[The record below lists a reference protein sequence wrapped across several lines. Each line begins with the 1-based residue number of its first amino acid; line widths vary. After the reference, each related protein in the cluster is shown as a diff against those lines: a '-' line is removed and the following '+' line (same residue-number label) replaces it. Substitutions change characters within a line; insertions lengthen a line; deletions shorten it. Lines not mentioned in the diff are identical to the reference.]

1 MVENSC
7 LGNNFKYI
15 CCTAADENH
24 LPKMVADYKVVD
36 SLFTDK
42 TYLSGKVSYLVDMY
56 FFLEEK
62 NSIDFLNQFRKVLK
76 FNRLKTRSLQL

>member
-1 MVENSC
+1 
-7 LGNNFKYI
+7 
-15 CCTAADENH
+15 
-24 LPKMVADYKVVD
+24 MVADYKVVD

-62 NSIDFLNQFRKVLK
+62 NFFLEEKNSIDFLNQFRKVLK